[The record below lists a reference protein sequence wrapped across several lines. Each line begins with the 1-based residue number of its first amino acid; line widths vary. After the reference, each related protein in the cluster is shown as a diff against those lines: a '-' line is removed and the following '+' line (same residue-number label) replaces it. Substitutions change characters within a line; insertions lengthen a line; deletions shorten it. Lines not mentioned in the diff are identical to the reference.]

1 MVRKNKNELAKTNTD
16 YVILLS
22 IWWRWLYKIYIKR
35 EFVLVAIAVE
45 LIFLGNRLELAVE
58 VKLGL
63 VVRFKLG
70 LVVGSK
76 LGSSQNRLQEF

>member
-1 MVRKNKNELAKTNTD
+1 MVRKNKNELAKTNPD

-22 IWWRWLYKIYIKR
+22 IWWRWLYKINIKR

-76 LGSSQNRLQEF
+76 LGSSQNRL